1 MLPDEAPEEPED
13 WKDVM
18 KVINDAIMPGITH
31 WQSPHFHAFFPTG
44 HSFASILG
52 SMLSDGLAVLGLN
65 WLSSPA
71 CTELEI
77 VTMNWKMRLLQSDVN
92 GCLRG
97 ETLKNAMNE
106 DKALGFTP
114 CYVIAT
120 LGTTATCAFDFLS
133 ELGPICKEANVWLH
147 VDAAYAGSAFICPEY
162 RYLMKGIEF
171 IDSIVVNANK
181 WIPVNFDCSTMWV
194 RNSCDLM
201 RAFDVQRAYLND
213 IADHQKIPDYRH
225 WQIPLGRRFRSLKLW
240 TVIKIYGAAGIR
252 KHIRTQIAL
261 ALYFAE
267 LVRADDRFV
276 VEPGPSMG
284 LVCFRLKE
292 GENFTIQMLDIL
304 TKRKKVFMV
313 AGSFKNKYVIRFVIC
328 SRLTTHED
336 IDYSWS
342 KIKEVADLI
351 LNADKINSSTKIDI
365 H

>member
-1 MLPDEAPEEPED
+1 
-13 WKDVM
+13 
-18 KVINDAIMPGITH
+18 
-31 WQSPHFHAFFPTG
+31 
-44 HSFASILG
+44 
-52 SMLSDGLAVLGLN
+52 
-65 WLSSPA
+65 
-71 CTELEI
+71 
-77 VTMNWKMRLLQSDVN
+77 LQSDVN

-171 IDSIVVNANK
+171 TDSIVVNANK

-276 VEPGPSMG
+276 VEPEPSMG

-328 SRLTTHED
+328 SSLTTHEN
-336 IDYSWS
+336 IDYSWR

-351 LNADKINSSTKIDI
+351 LNADKINSSTKIGI